1 VTRAVAALIFAAL
14 VLIGVEVALRL
25 DSSPVRIESVCAP
38 HALFPGG
45 GVDAATQRVVLDG
58 LARAG
63 CSLGVTREALV
74 LSFASSSGGHLKG
87 PNKQVERAVR
97 TGLEN
102 ALDDA
107 TKRGEIPSFLATV
120 LRVTVEHA
128 PIDRLISGKLL

>member
-1 VTRAVAALIFAAL
+1 MTRAVVAVGCAAV
-14 VLIGVEVALRL
+14 VLIGIEVGLL
-25 DSSPVRIESVCAP
+25 VSSTPVRIESACAS
-38 HALFPGG
+38 HAFFRGHG
-45 GVDAATQRVVLDG
+45 IDAATQRVVLDG

-74 LSFASSSGGHLKG
+74 LSFASSSGEGLGK
-87 PNKQVERAVR
+87 PKPEVERAVR
-97 TGLEN
+97 NGLER

-107 TKRGEIPSFLATV
+107 TKRGEIPSLLATV